1 LPKKNTSQTKK
12 KSLAIIVAGDT
23 PDRAYP
29 PFILATTAAASD
41 MEVHLYFTM
50 MGLNLIKKGVAEG
63 ISMPGAPP
71 LKDLVKRARDMG
83 VNMYGCTVSMP
94 MLKITEKDFIEGVT
108 CVGAATY
115 LDIAADCDITLYI

>member
-1 LPKKNTSQTKK
+1 MAKKI
-12 KSLAIIVAGDT
+12 AIIVSGDT
-23 PDRAYP
+23 PDKAYP

-50 MGLNLIKKGVAEG
+50 NGLRLLTKGFADN

-71 LKDLVKRARDMG
+71 LIGLINRAREMG
-83 VNMYGCTVSMP
+83 VYMYGCTVSMP
-94 MLKITEKDFIEGVT
+94 MLQITEDDFIEGVT

-115 LDIAADCDITLYI
+115 LDIAADCDVSLYV